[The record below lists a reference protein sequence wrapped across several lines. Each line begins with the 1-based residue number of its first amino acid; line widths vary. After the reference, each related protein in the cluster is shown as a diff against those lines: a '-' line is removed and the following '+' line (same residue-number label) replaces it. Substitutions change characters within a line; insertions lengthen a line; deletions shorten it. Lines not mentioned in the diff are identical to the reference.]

1 MRRKMKHIITERQED
16 YLKRWNKFEMF
27 MKRRDTDIKEL
38 ISKYSNRPRTNKH
51 RVLDDVL
58 VELSNMNDVD
68 NESEKFD
75 WMYQYLNDNYF
86 DYIEKRFEK

>member
-1 MRRKMKHIITERQED
+1 MRRKMRHTITERQED
-16 YLKRWNKFEMF
+16 YLKRWNKFQTF
-27 MKRRDTDIKEL
+27 MLRRDAVIKEL

-86 DYIEKRFEK
+86 DYIEKIFEK